1 MKKTSYTSNKSFM
14 YNCPYMKPI
23 YTFNSDK
30 HKIFTSK
37 ISHKDMEVK
46 NDTK

>member
-1 MKKTSYTSNKSFM
+1 MKKTNYTSNKSFM

-23 YTFNSDK
+23 CTFDSDK

-37 ISHKDMEVK
+37 ISHKDIKVK
-46 NDTK
+46 NNDK